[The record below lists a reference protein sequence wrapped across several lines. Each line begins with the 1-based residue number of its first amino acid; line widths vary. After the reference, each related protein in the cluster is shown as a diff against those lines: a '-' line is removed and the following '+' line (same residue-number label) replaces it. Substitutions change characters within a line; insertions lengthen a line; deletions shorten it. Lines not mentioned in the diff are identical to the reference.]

1 MNLSR
6 RTFMSSVAAGA
17 GSHLLVRQASMA
29 QGTPE
34 ATPQAV
40 PPASPDLATPGYALA
55 RVRTFVDASL
65 SQEVVLP
72 HVMADLVPPTRA
84 LEGYGGYVFV
94 YDDTNPARALTL
106 TLFATEAGTEAAAAV
121 AQEFVAGLDPRFDV
135 ETLEAANGAL
145 LIYETTPRSAA
156 ELPPSLF
163 GCHFTM
169 RVDVTTPGTDIM
181 RDVYPIVRDGL
192 TPELAAMPGFVAY
205 LWIKSGDIG
214 TAINIWE
221 TAEQTAA
228 GDQAVRDWVAAN
240 AIPETVGTPEVY
252 AGTIGFAEMAGI
264 G

>member
-1 MNLSR
+1 MNFTR
-6 RTFMSSVAAGA
+6 RTFVTSVSVGAGA
-17 GSHLLVRQASMA
+17 HLLLRPTSMA

-40 PPASPDLATPGYALA
+40 EPGSPALAIPGFALA
-55 RVRTFVDASL
+55 RVRTLVDD
-65 SQEVVLP
+65 SQTQAAVFP
-72 HVMADLVPPTRA
+72 HVMADFLPPTRA
-84 LEGYGGYVFV
+84 VEGYGGYVFAL
-94 YDDTNPARALTL
+94 DEANPATAITL
-106 TLFATEAGTEAAAAV
+106 TLLDDEAAVDAAGAV

-135 ETLEAANGAL
+135 ETIDAGHGEL
-145 LIYETTPRSAA
+145 LIYETTTRSAA
-156 ELPPSLF
+156 ELPPSLY
-163 GCHFTM
+163 GCHLTM

-181 RDVYPIVRDGL
+181 QDVYPIVQDGL

-205 LWIKSGDIG
+205 LWIKSGDVG

-240 AIPETVGTPEVY
+240 AIPETVGTPDVF
-252 AGTIGFAEMAGI
+252 AGTINFAEMAGI